1 MSSSERTFISVFRKA
16 ASSKNPNTIQKGG
29 TEMKHTDQ
37 FVLSVISLAFAL
49 KKLLESD
56 YYDESKYKL
65 VQDFTRL
72 KNRVQLHTKI
82 LENKETAKNF
92 REKQISLT

>member
-1 MSSSERTFISVFRKA
+1 
-16 ASSKNPNTIQKGG
+16 
-29 TEMKHTDQ
+29 MKYTDQ

-56 YYDESKYKL
+56 YDDEGKHKL
-65 VQDFTRL
+65 VQDFTKL

-82 LENKETAKNF
+82 LENKETAKKF
-92 REKQISLT
+92 QEKQTSLT

>member
-1 MSSSERTFISVFRKA
+1 
-16 ASSKNPNTIQKGG
+16 
-29 TEMKHTDQ
+29 MKHTDQ

-56 YYDESKYKL
+56 YYDESKHKL
-65 VQDFTRL
+65 VQDFIKL

-82 LENKETAKNF
+82 LENKETAKKFLEEQTN
-92 REKQISLT
+92 LT

>member
-1 MSSSERTFISVFRKA
+1 MR
-16 ASSKNPNTIQKGG
+16 N
-29 TEMKHTDQ
+29 TDQ

-49 KKLLESD
+49 KKLVESD
-56 YYDESKYKL
+56 HYDEGKHKL

-82 LENKETAKNF
+82 LENKETAGRF
-92 REKQISLT
+92 QEQQETLT